1 MGPPAQPKPTI
12 ENNQPL
18 NEEAP
23 SLDTV
28 DGRPQRFNNGGTRL
42 RNQPRNVV
50 VNVNNSSNQ
59 VIESTPELFTQFLVN
74 RMENDN
80 IEVPE
85 ELRNRSRNGT
95 VNKEVAHCLKRIG
108 DDLVNNHQ
116 LNHLISSI
124 QVTRETAYKTF
135 FDVASHVFA
144 DGTINWG
151 RVVTLFYFAYKLAI
165 QVVNQLPLVEIV
177 IGWVQKFVTDRLA
190 QWIAE
195 RGGWNAVQ
203 EYFGST
209 TVQFVGVFAAGF
221 LFAYIL
227 TKVFRR

>member
-116 LNHLISSI
+116 LNDLISLI
-124 QVTRETAYKTF
+124 HVTPKTAYETF
-135 FDVASHVFA
+135 YDVASHVFE

-151 RVVTLFYFAYKLAI
+151 RIATLFYFAYKLAI
-165 QVVNQLPLVEIV
+165 QVIKQLSLVEIV
-177 IGWVQKFVTDRLA
+177 IGWVQKFVIDRLA

-203 EYFGST
+203 EYFDST
-209 TVQFVGVFAAGF
+209 TVQFYGVFAAVI
-221 LFAYIL
+221 LFAYKL
-227 TKVFRR
+227 FFRR